1 MLTQPVTPK
10 NEAAELAVIGSM
22 LMGASAYAAPIRT
35 EHFHGNDNRIVFD
48 AIRALADKGQP
59 VNVLSV
65 TSHLTAQGLLEHA
78 GGPVARYLSPDVAAG
93 GDAIVRHYFGDLE
106 GARQNRAAVTHIHK
120 HLADL
125 SAQRV
130 DAADFAAELA
140 EIAAPVAVSTGGD
153 SASEILARIEARMV
167 SGEPK
172 EVFPFGLGPL
182 DRHLTGGLHR
192 GELGVVAGNTGDGK
206 SALLIQAAA
215 HNAEAERKVRYFT
228 LELPD
233 EDIFDRMACALR
245 GTTKGNERAWNSARF
260 DLGNLPLWV
269 HQQFTELAEIAAEI
283 RTAVR
288 SGNCDIAIVDY
299 VQRVGIKADNRELEV
314 ATIARTLKTLALR
327 EKIPVLTA
335 SQLND
340 NGQVRESR
348 AIAHEADHLLVITE
362 NGLRVDKCR
371 RGPRDVLLPCHLL
384 GAQSRFVA
392 TAKEQGR

>member
-1 MLTQPVTPK
+1 MLVQPVTPK

-35 EHFHGNDNRIVFD
+35 EHFHGNDNRLVFE
-48 AIRALADKGQP
+48 AICALADKGQP

-78 GGPVARYLSPDVAAG
+78 GGPVARYLGPDVAAG
-93 GDAIVRHYFGDLE
+93 GDTLVRHYFTDLE
-106 GARQNRAAVTHIHK
+106 AARRNRAAVAHIHK

-130 DAADFAAELA
+130 DAVDFAAELA

-153 SASEILARIEARMV
+153 SASEILARIEARLV
-167 SGEPK
+167 SGETK
-172 EVFPFGLGPL
+172 EVFPFGLSYL
-182 DRHLTGGLHR
+182 DRHLSGGVHR
-192 GELGVVAGNTGDGK
+192 GELFVVAGSTGDGK
-206 SALLIQAAA
+206 SALLMQAGA

-233 EDIFDRMACALR
+233 EDVFDRMACALR
-245 GTTKGNERAWNSARF
+245 GVSKTNEQAWNSARF
-260 DLGNLPLWV
+260 ALGNLPLWV
-269 HQQFTELAEIAAEI
+269 HQQFTELHEIVAEI
-283 RTAVR
+283 RAAVR
-288 SGNCDIAIVDY
+288 AGECDIAIVDY
-299 VQRVGIKADNRELEV
+299 VQRVGFKADTRELEV

-340 NGQVRESR
+340 NGQLRESR
-348 AIAHEADHLLVITE
+348 AIGHEADIVLTITE
-362 NGLRVDKCR
+362 NGLSVDKCR
-371 RGPRDVLLPCHLL
+371 RGPRDVTLPCHLL
-384 GAQSRFVA
+384 GAQSRFVP
-392 TAKEQGR
+392 TAREER

>member
-1 MLTQPVTPK
+1 MLTQPVTPQ

-22 LMGASAYAAPIRT
+22 LMGASPYAAPIRS
-35 EHFHGNDNRIVFD
+35 EHFHGGDNRLVFD
-48 AIRALADKGQP
+48 AIRALADKSQP
-59 VNVLSV
+59 VNVSSV

-93 GDAIVRHYFGDLE
+93 KDTHVRHFFTDLE
-106 GARQNRAAVTHIHK
+106 AARRNREAVTHIYR
-120 HLADL
+120 HLSDL
-125 SAQRV
+125 SAMRV
-130 DAADFAAELA
+130 DAADFAAQLA
-140 EIAAPVAVSTGGD
+140 EVAAPVAVSTCGD
-153 SASEILARIEARMV
+153 SAAEILDRINARILN
-167 SGEPK
+167 GEPK

-182 DRHLTGGLHR
+182 DRHLSGGLHR
-192 GELGVVAGNTGDGK
+192 GELGVIAGNTGDGK
-206 SALLIQAAA
+206 SAVLIQAAA

-245 GTTKGNERAWNSARF
+245 GTTMRNERAWNSARF
-260 DLGNLPLWV
+260 DLGNMPLWV
-269 HQQFTELAEIAAEI
+269 HQQFTELSEIAAEI

-299 VQRVGIKADNRELEV
+299 IQRVGIKADTRELEV

-327 EKIPVLTA
+327 ENIPVITA

-340 NGQVRESR
+340 NGQLRESR
-348 AIAHEADHLLVITE
+348 AIGHEADFVMTINE
-362 NGLRVDKCR
+362 EGLHVDKCR

-392 TAKEQGR
+392 TSKDRD